1 MCSLAEILTLLCLF
15 KVVFAQLV
23 PTGAV
28 TLPIIP
34 NHGLLDLSAE
44 SRLMTQLRAWGIDI
58 KLDLN
63 LNVLGLELLNA
74 NNRPRNAQRRSRD
87 TERGL
92 NLNLDLGLGK
102 IGSGL
107 IDIGLGDKLGIKA
120 DLRIGSWGQAD
131 NATRGERGDSAVRV
145 LYTTLR

>member
-1 MCSLAEILTLLCLF
+1 MCSLAKILSLVCLF
-15 KVVFAQLV
+15 KVVLAQLDV
-23 PTGAV
+23 PLPAGAV

-44 SRLMTQLRAWGIDI
+44 SRLMTQLRSWGIDI

-63 LNVLGLELLNA
+63 LNVLGRELLNT
-74 NNRPRNAQRRSRD
+74 RPRHPQPRSRD

-92 NLNLDLGLGK
+92 NLKLDLGLGK

-131 NATRGERGDSAVRV
+131 SATRGERGDSAVGAC
-145 LYTTLR
+145 LKS